1 MKYSLIALALIVVIG
16 GGWWFMHQTPE
27 SAELVAQ
34 GTSEQQTQTSAP
46 DGATKVPNG
55 SYAVDTTQSSV
66 QWAVGKPLIEGYL
79 NSGTIGLS
87 EGTIVVNEPSA
98 SGSFI
103 IDMNTIRVGST
114 PKKPGKETA
123 LEGHLKG
130 KDFFDVEKFP
140 TGTFAITTVTPNA
153 DSDTTHQYT
162 VAGNL
167 TLKGVTKPVTF
178 PAAIYLKDGMLH
190 ADATLG
196 INRTE
201 WGIIY
206 GSGTFF
212 DNMANNAIEDTIHL
226 TLTVIGK
233 VK

>member
-1 MKYSLIALALIVVIG
+1 MKYSYIVVALAVIIG
-16 GGWWFMHQTPE
+16 GAWWFMGAAPQTTDSAAKEAPE
-27 SAELVAQ
+27 H
-34 GTSEQQTQTSAP
+34 QTQTAAP
-46 DGATKVPNG
+46 DGATKVKNG
-55 SYAVDTTQSSV
+55 SYVVDTTLSSV
-66 QWAVGKPLIEGYL
+66 GWAVGKPLIEGYI

-87 EGTIVVNEPSA
+87 EGTVTVNEPKA
-98 SGSFI
+98 SGNFV
-103 IDMNTIRVGST
+103 IDMNTIHVGAT

-140 TGTFAITTVTPNA
+140 TGTFAITAVTPNA

-162 VAGNL
+162 VIGDL
-167 TLKGVTKPVTF
+167 TLKGVTKSVTF
-178 PAAIYLKDGMLH
+178 PAAIYEKDGMLH
-190 ADATLG
+190 AHATFG

-226 TLTVIGK
+226 TLTVIAK
-233 VK
+233 AK